1 MKKINFPFLIK
12 HLNLNKFINYLN
24 KNQTNF
30 SEEKIIYHDFL
41 KSCEVKGYRYEK
53 LRDELFDTDL
63 YYEIDERLIS
73 YSAWEMDKERSF
85 FDAMSE
91 NFSTVDAFFAEETRT
106 KKNKDI
112 YDFNESKDYGKL
124 EFNYRLIQSILD
136 KKYYLIVMYYGR
148 PNKVGF
154 QAMGNYCRKIFNN
167 KNEGIKFAEKEI
179 KFIKKNEF
187 NLEMLKKSN

>member
-63 YYEIDERLIS
+63 YYEIDERLI
-73 YSAWEMDKERSF
+73 YYNARGMIKKDCF
-85 FDAMSE
+85 FDAMGE
-91 NFSTVDAFFAEETRT
+91 NFSTVDAFYAEETGT

-154 QAMGNYCRKIFNN
+154 QAMGNYCRKIFNS

>member
-1 MKKINFPFLIK
+1 M
-12 HLNLNKFINYLN
+12 NLNKFINYLN

-91 NFSTVDAFFAEETRT
+91 NFSTVDAF
-106 KKNKDI
+106 
-112 YDFNESKDYGKL
+112 
-124 EFNYRLIQSILD
+124 
-136 KKYYLIVMYYGR
+136 
-148 PNKVGF
+148 
-154 QAMGNYCRKIFNN
+154 
-167 KNEGIKFAEKEI
+167 
-179 KFIKKNEF
+179 
-187 NLEMLKKSN
+187 